1 MNRRWVLPAAMFSG
15 TVAWSFVS
23 VSLPFHVRAIS
34 DVDPVATLR
43 WTGWI
48 LGVTALTTVLTAP
61 FWGMIG
67 DRYDP
72 RRLYVVIE
80 VLQGIGF
87 LAMAIARTLLELF
100 GARLVLGFWG
110 AASTFSFIIAGRE
123 ADPAETRRQVSRM
136 QASMMV
142 GQVLGPLFGAMAAA
156 QMGFR
161 LSFVL
166 AGLVLFATAAFVQLG
181 VPPLPP
187 ARAADARRAARAPVS
202 VVGVTAIVLGG
213 SIQIMFLP
221 AVLPELLE
229 GLGVEPARTL
239 EAGGIVLFVSGI
251 AAAVGSLAAPRL
263 AEALPERQL
272 IPLLLGGSSV
282 FLVAFSLAGSVW
294 SFGALR
300 FLQVLCVAPVFPIVV
315 ARIAHRVGGKAI
327 GFINSARIGAAF
339 IGPVVATTLL
349 AWGPAPVLYVCL
361 ALMTLA
367 CAPLAWRGDGR
378 AGAAA

>member
-1 MNRRWVLPAAMFSG
+1 MFFG

-34 DVDPVATLR
+34 DVDAVATLR

-48 LGVTALTTVLTAP
+48 LGVTALTTVITAP
-61 FWGMIG
+61 AWGWIG

-87 LAMAIARTLLELF
+87 LLMAVARTLGELF
-100 GARLVLGFWG
+100 LARLALGFCG

-123 ADPAETRRQVSRM
+123 PDAAETRRQVSRM

-166 AGLVLFATAAFVQLG
+166 GAVVLFVTAAFVQLG

-187 ARAADARRAARAPVS
+187 ARPVDARRDARGRVDILAITV
-202 VVGVTAIVLGG
+202 IVLGG
-213 SIQIMFLP
+213 SIQVLFLT
-221 AVLPELLE
+221 AVLPEILPR
-229 GLGVEPARTL
+229 LGVEPARTL
-239 EAGGIVLFVSGI
+239 EVGGILLFVSGV
-251 AAAVGSLAAPRL
+251 AAALGSLAAPRL
-263 AEALPERQL
+263 ADALPEARL
-272 IPLLLGGSSV
+272 IPLLLGGSS
-282 FLVAFSLAGSVW
+282 LLLAAFGLAGSVW
-294 SFGALR
+294 TFGALR
-300 FLQVLCVAPVFPIVV
+300 FLQVLCVAPVFPIVI
-315 ARIAHRVGGKAI
+315 ARVAHRVGGKAI
-327 GFINSARIGAAF
+327 GLINSARIGAAF

-349 AWGPAPVLYVCL
+349 AWAPAPVLYACL
-361 ALMTLA
+361 GL
-367 CAPLAWRGDGR
+367 
-378 AGAAA
+378 AGAACIPIALRGDRSVRAMA